1 MRALLLS
8 LILLLATAINCYA
21 SNKVFITQIDQEG
34 GSVYIKQD
42 GLNNTFGIST
52 DNPFVIDGN
61 KITVIIKQ
69 IGNSN
74 VTDYSNHLSFKGLNM
89 TFDYT
94 AIGNSNKLR
103 PDIDD
108 VNASGFY
115 LDHDITG
122 DSNVVDYDTW
132 SDTTKNFNVDL
143 DIYGD
148 SNTFWVQNRGDNHFL
163 YVRMSGDSNTVEW
176 YSSTDSEGFN
186 TNANKAIGP
195 QTASHSQFADSS
207 GSEGA
212 SADIYI
218 VGDSN
223 VIHTSS
229 YGTGNYQLHDFIGN
243 SNLLD
248 IHSSYTGSD
257 TDPYGDSAII
267 SGNNNWLRT
276 IINGDDN
283 TIRLHM
289 AGGNNIAK
297 IFLYTDDSVINFA
310 QTGGGNDG
318 KVTISGDSI
327 YDYTLNFSQD
337 GSDTCDYSY
346 NRNTQTADVTAT
358 VSNGC

>member
-21 SNKVFITQIDQEG
+21 SNEVYITQIDQTG
-34 GSVYIKQD
+34 QSIYIKQD
-42 GLNNTFGIST
+42 GANNDFGISST
-52 DNPFVIDGN
+52 YPFVIDGN
-61 KITVIIKQ
+61 NLTVIIRQ
-69 IGNSN
+69 IGNTN
-74 VTDYSNHLSFKGLNM
+74 VTDYNGHLSFKGTNM

-94 AIGNSNKLR
+94 ATGNSNKLR

-108 VNASGFY
+108 VDASGFY

-122 DSNVVDYDTW
+122 DSNVVDYDPW
-132 SDTTKNFNVDL
+132 SDDTTNFNVDL

-148 SNTFWVQNRGDNHFL
+148 SNNFWVQNRGDNHFL
-163 YVRMSGDSNTVEW
+163 YVRMQGDNNDVQW
-176 YSSTDSEGFN
+176 YSTTDSEGFN

-212 SADIYI
+212 SVDIYI

-223 VIHTSS
+223 TIHTSS

-276 IINGDDN
+276 YISGDDN

-289 AGGNNIAK
+289 AGGNNTARIY
-297 IFLYTDDSVINFA
+297 LYTDDSIVNFA
-310 QTGGGNDG
+310 QTGGGNTAY
-318 KVTISGDSI
+318 VTISGDSI
-327 YDYTLNFSQD
+327 YDYTLNFTQD
-337 GSDTCDYSY
+337 GSDNCTYSY
-346 NRNTQTADVTAT
+346 NRNEQSGNLTQT